1 MFNTQN
7 IFINYCKEKD
17 MRFHEVVFEL
27 EQKEFGENAEDFLN
41 YLHCI
46 LDTMKTSATK
56 SQSETLTTKFKMIDG
71 FSNKM
76 FDYSKKSPI
85 VGEDLARAMS
95 YAFSTSEVNASMGKI
110 VAAPTAGAS
119 GIIPAVLLFAK
130 EKYDFDDDTLIQ
142 GLLASIGVGKF
153 IGKYGNFSGAQG
165 GCQAET
171 GSGAAMAAG
180 AMVEMMGG
188 TPSEVFTAAS
198 IALINVLGLVCDP
211 IAGLVE
217 YPCTFRNASGM
228 MNALISS
235 DMALAGIR
243 SVVPFEE
250 VVQAMQEVGNLM
262 DEDLRETGIGGIAGT
277 KTGIKIRREFLGE

>member
-17 MRFHEVVFEL
+17 MRFHQVVFEL
-27 EQKEFGENAEDFLN
+27 EQKEFGEDSESFLN
-41 YLHCI
+41 YLQCI
-46 LDTMKTSATK
+46 LDTMKASATK

-85 VGEDLARAMS
+85 VGEDLARAMG

-130 EKYDFDDDTLIQ
+130 EKYDFSDEVLIQ

-180 AMVEMMGG
+180 AMVEMIGG
-188 TPSEVFTAAS
+188 TPEEVFTAAS

-250 VVQAMQEVGNLM
+250 VVQAMNEVGSLM
-262 DEDLRETGIGGIAGT
+262 DEDLRETGIGGLAGT
-277 KTGIKIRREFLGE
+277 KTGIRIRKEFLGE

>member
-17 MRFHEVVFEL
+17 MRFHEIVFEL
-27 EQKEFGENAEDFLN
+27 EQKEFGENSESFLN
-41 YLHCI
+41 YLQCI
-46 LDTMKTSATK
+46 LNTMKSSATK
-56 SQSETLTTKFKMIDG
+56 SQSETLTTRFKMIDS

-130 EKYDFDDDTLIQ
+130 EKYDFDDEVLIQ

-188 TPSEVFTAAS
+188 TPEEVFTAAS

-250 VVQAMQEVGNLM
+250 VVQAMNEVGSLM
-262 DEDLRETGIGGIAGT
+262 DEDLRETGIGGLAGT
-277 KTGIKIRREFLGE
+277 KTGIRIRKEFLGE

>member
-7 IFINYCKEKD
+7 IFINYCKEKG

-27 EQKEFGENAEDFLN
+27 EQKEFGEDRESLLN
-41 YLHCI
+41 YLQCI
-46 LDTMKTSATK
+46 LDTMKSSATK
-56 SQSETLTTKFKMIDG
+56 SQTETLTTRFKMIDG

-76 FDYSKKSPI
+76 FEYSKKDPI

-130 EKYDFDDDTLIQ
+130 EKYDLSDEVLIQ

-180 AMVEMMGG
+180 AMVEMIGG
-188 TPSEVFTAAS
+188 TPEEVFTAAS
-198 IALINVLGLVCDP
+198 IALINVMGLVCDP

-250 VVQAMQEVGNLM
+250 VVQSMNEVGNLM
-262 DEDLRETGIGGIAGT
+262 NEDLRETGVGGLAGT
-277 KTGIKIRREFLGE
+277 KTGIRIRKEFLGE

>member
-27 EQKEFGENAEDFLN
+27 EQKEFGENSESFLN
-41 YLHCI
+41 YLQCI
-46 LDTMKTSATK
+46 LNTMKSSATK
-56 SQSETLTTKFKMIDG
+56 SQSETLTTRFKMIDS

-130 EKYDFDDDTLIQ
+130 EKYDFDDEVLIQ

-188 TPSEVFTAAS
+188 TPEEVFTAAS

-250 VVQAMQEVGNLM
+250 VVQAMNEVGSLM
-262 DEDLRETGIGGIAGT
+262 DEDLRETGIGGLAGT
-277 KTGIKIRREFLGE
+277 KTGIRIRKEFLGE

>member
-41 YLHCI
+41 YLQCI
-46 LDTMKTSATK
+46 LDTMKASSKK

-76 FDYSKKSPI
+76 FDYSKKNPI

-250 VVQAMQEVGNLM
+250 VVQAMNEVGNLM
-262 DEDLRETGIGGIAGT
+262 DEDLRETGIGGLAGT

>member
-27 EQKEFGENAEDFLN
+27 EQKEFGENSESFLN
-41 YLHCI
+41 YLQCI
-46 LDTMKTSATK
+46 LDTMKASAKK
-56 SQSETLTTKFKMIDG
+56 SQSETLTTRFKMIDS

-130 EKYDFDDDTLIQ
+130 EKYDFDDEVLIQ

-180 AMVEMMGG
+180 AMVEMMDG
-188 TPSEVFTAAS
+188 TPEEVFTAAS

-250 VVQAMQEVGNLM
+250 VVQAMNEVGSLM
-262 DEDLRETGIGGIAGT
+262 DEDLRETGIGGLAGT
-277 KTGIKIRREFLGE
+277 KTGIRIRKEFLGE

>member
-17 MRFHEVVFEL
+17 MRFHEIVFEL
-27 EQKEFGENAEDFLN
+27 EQKEFGENSESFLN
-41 YLHCI
+41 YLQCI
-46 LDTMKTSATK
+46 LDTMKASATK
-56 SQSETLTTKFKMIDG
+56 SQSETLTTRFKMIDS

-130 EKYDFDDDTLIQ
+130 EKYDFNDEILIQ

-180 AMVEMMGG
+180 AMVEMIGG
-188 TPSEVFTAAS
+188 TPEEVFTAAS

-250 VVQAMQEVGNLM
+250 VVQAMNEVGSLM
-262 DEDLRETGIGGIAGT
+262 DEDLRETGIGGLAGT
-277 KTGIKIRREFLGE
+277 KTGIRIRKEFLGE

>member
-7 IFINYCKEKD
+7 IFINYCKEKN
-17 MRFHEVVFEL
+17 MRFHQVVFEL
-27 EQKEFGENAEDFLN
+27 EQKEFGEDGESFLN
-41 YLHCI
+41 YLQCI
-46 LDTMKTSATK
+46 LDTMKASATK
-56 SQSETLTTKFKMIDG
+56 SQSETLTTRFKMIDG

-130 EKYDFDDDTLIQ
+130 EKYDFSDEILIQ

-188 TPSEVFTAAS
+188 TPEEVFTAAS

-250 VVQAMQEVGNLM
+250 VVQAMNEVGSLM
-262 DEDLRETGIGGIAGT
+262 DEDLRETGIGGLAGT
-277 KTGIKIRREFLGE
+277 KTGIRIRKEFLGE

>member
-27 EQKEFGENAEDFLN
+27 EQKEFGENSESFLN
-41 YLHCI
+41 YLQCI
-46 LDTMKTSATK
+46 LDTMKTSAKK
-56 SQSETLTTKFKMIDG
+56 SQSETLTTRFKMIDS

-130 EKYDFDDDTLIQ
+130 EKYDFNDEILIQ

-180 AMVEMMGG
+180 AMVEMIGG
-188 TPSEVFTAAS
+188 TPEEVFTAAS

-250 VVQAMQEVGNLM
+250 VVQAMNEVGSLM
-262 DEDLRETGIGGIAGT
+262 DEDLRETGIGGLAGT
-277 KTGIKIRREFLGE
+277 KTGIRIRKEFLGE

>member
-27 EQKEFGENAEDFLN
+27 EQKEFGEDSESFLN
-41 YLHCI
+41 YLQCI
-46 LDTMKTSATK
+46 LDTMKASATK
-56 SQSETLTTKFKMIDG
+56 SQSETLTTRFKMIDG

-76 FDYSKKSPI
+76 FDYSKKNPI
-85 VGEDLARAMS
+85 VGEELARAMS

-130 EKYDFDDDTLIQ
+130 EKYDFNDEVLIQ

-188 TPSEVFTAAS
+188 TPEEVFTAAS

-250 VVQAMQEVGNLM
+250 VVQAMQEVGSLM
-262 DEDLRETGIGGIAGT
+262 DEDLRETGIGGLAGT
-277 KTGIKIRREFLGE
+277 KTGIRIRKEFLGE

>member
-27 EQKEFGENAEDFLN
+27 EQKEFGENGEGFLN
-41 YLHCI
+41 YLQCI
-46 LDTMKTSATK
+46 LDTMKASAKK
-56 SQSETLTTKFKMIDG
+56 SQSETLTTRFKMIDG

-130 EKYDFDDDTLIQ
+130 EKYDFSDEILIQ

-188 TPSEVFTAAS
+188 TPEEVFTAAS

-250 VVQAMQEVGNLM
+250 VVQAMNEVGSLM
-262 DEDLRETGIGGIAGT
+262 DEDLRETGIGGLAGT
-277 KTGIKIRREFLGE
+277 KTGIRIRKEFLGE

>member
-27 EQKEFGENAEDFLN
+27 EQKEFGEDSESFLN
-41 YLHCI
+41 YLQCI
-46 LDTMKTSATK
+46 LDTMKASATK

-130 EKYDFDDDTLIQ
+130 EKYNFNDEILIQ

-153 IGKYGNFSGAQG
+153 IGKYGNFSGSQG

-180 AMVEMMGG
+180 AMVEMIGG

-250 VVQAMQEVGNLM
+250 VVQAMNEVGSLM
-262 DEDLRETGIGGIAGT
+262 DEDLRETGIGGLAGT
-277 KTGIKIRREFLGE
+277 KTGIRIRKEFLGE

>member
-27 EQKEFGENAEDFLN
+27 EQKEFGEDSESFLN
-41 YLHCI
+41 YLQCI
-46 LDTMKTSATK
+46 LDTMKASAKK

-76 FDYSKKSPI
+76 FDYSKNSPI

-130 EKYDFDDDTLIQ
+130 EKYDFSDEVLIQ

-180 AMVEMMGG
+180 AMVEMIGG
-188 TPSEVFTAAS
+188 TPEEVFTAAS

-250 VVQAMQEVGNLM
+250 VVQAMNEVGSLM
-262 DEDLRETGIGGIAGT
+262 DEDLRETGIGGLAGT
-277 KTGIKIRREFLGE
+277 KTGIRIRKEFLGE

>member
-17 MRFHEVVFEL
+17 MRFHEIVFEL
-27 EQKEFGENAEDFLN
+27 EQKEFGENSESFLN
-41 YLHCI
+41 YLQCI
-46 LDTMKTSATK
+46 LDTMKASATK
-56 SQSETLTTKFKMIDG
+56 SQSETLTTRFKMIDG

-130 EKYDFDDDTLIQ
+130 EKYDFSDEVLIQ

-188 TPSEVFTAAS
+188 TSEEVFTAAS

-250 VVQAMQEVGNLM
+250 VVQAMNEVGSLM
-262 DEDLRETGIGGIAGT
+262 DEDLRETGIGGLAGT
-277 KTGIKIRREFLGE
+277 KTGIRIRKEFLGE

>member
-27 EQKEFGENAEDFLN
+27 EQKEFGEDSESFLN
-41 YLHCI
+41 YLQCI
-46 LDTMKTSATK
+46 LDTMKASATK

-130 EKYDFDDDTLIQ
+130 EKYDFNDEILIQ
-142 GLLASIGVGKF
+142 GLLASVGVGKF

-180 AMVEMMGG
+180 AMVEMIGG
-188 TPSEVFTAAS
+188 TPEEVFTAAS

-250 VVQAMQEVGNLM
+250 VVQAMNEVGSLM
-262 DEDLRETGIGGIAGT
+262 DEDLRETGIGGLAGT
-277 KTGIKIRREFLGE
+277 KTGIRIRKEFLGE

>member
-27 EQKEFGENAEDFLN
+27 EQKEFGENSESFLN
-41 YLHCI
+41 YLQCI
-46 LDTMKTSATK
+46 LDTMKASATK
-56 SQSETLTTKFKMIDG
+56 SQSETLNTRFKMIDG

-85 VGEDLARAMS
+85 VGEELARAMS

-130 EKYDFDDDTLIQ
+130 EKYDFNDEILIQ

-188 TPSEVFTAAS
+188 TPVEVFTAAS

-250 VVQAMQEVGNLM
+250 VVQAMNEVGSLM
-262 DEDLRETGIGGIAGT
+262 DEDLRETGIGGLAGT
-277 KTGIKIRREFLGE
+277 KTGIRIRKEFLGE

>member
-27 EQKEFGENAEDFLN
+27 EQKEFGENGEGFLN
-41 YLHCI
+41 YLQCI
-46 LDTMKTSATK
+46 LNTMKSSATK

-130 EKYDFDDDTLIQ
+130 EKYDFNDEILIQ

-180 AMVEMMGG
+180 AMVEMIGG
-188 TPSEVFTAAS
+188 TPEEVFTAAS

-250 VVQAMQEVGNLM
+250 VVQAMNEVGSLM
-262 DEDLRETGIGGIAGT
+262 DEDLRETGIGGLAGT
-277 KTGIKIRREFLGE
+277 KTGIRIRKEFLGE

>member
-27 EQKEFGENAEDFLN
+27 EQKEFGENAEDFLK
-41 YLHCI
+41 YLQCI
-46 LDTMKTSATK
+46 LDTMKASATK

-130 EKYDFDDDTLIQ
+130 EKYDFSDEILIQ

-250 VVQAMQEVGNLM
+250 VVQAMNEVGSLM
-262 DEDLRETGIGGIAGT
+262 DEDLRETGVGGLAGT

>member
-1 MFNTQN
+1 MFNTEN

-27 EQKEFGENAEDFLN
+27 EQKEFGENAESFLN
-41 YLHCI
+41 YLQCI
-46 LDTMKTSATK
+46 LDTMKASATK
-56 SQSETLTTKFKMIDG
+56 SQKETLTTRFKMIDG

-76 FDYSKKSPI
+76 FEYSKKNPI

-130 EKYDFDDDTLIQ
+130 EKYDFSDEILIQ
-142 GLLASIGVGKF
+142 GLLTSIGVGKF

-198 IALINVLGLVCDP
+198 IALINVMGLVCDP

-235 DMALAGIR
+235 DMALAGVH

-250 VVQAMQEVGNLM
+250 VVQAMNEVGNLM
-262 DEDLRETGIGGIAGT
+262 DEDLRETGIGGLAGT
-277 KTGIKIRREFLGE
+277 KTGIKIRKEFLGE

>member
-17 MRFHEVVFEL
+17 MRFHEIVFEL
-27 EQKEFGENAEDFLN
+27 EQKEFGENSESFLN
-41 YLHCI
+41 YLQCI
-46 LDTMKTSATK
+46 LDTMKASATK

-130 EKYDFDDDTLIQ
+130 EKYDFSDEILIQ

-188 TPSEVFTAAS
+188 TPEEVFTAAS

-250 VVQAMQEVGNLM
+250 VVQAMNEVGSLM
-262 DEDLRETGIGGIAGT
+262 DEDLRETGIGGLAGT
-277 KTGIKIRREFLGE
+277 KTGIRIRKEFLGE

>member
-27 EQKEFGENAEDFLN
+27 EQKEFGEDSESFLN
-41 YLHCI
+41 YLQCI
-46 LDTMKTSATK
+46 LDTMKASAKK
-56 SQSETLTTKFKMIDG
+56 SQSETLTTRFKMIDS

-130 EKYDFDDDTLIQ
+130 EKYDFDDEVLIQ

-188 TPSEVFTAAS
+188 TPEEVFTAAS

-250 VVQAMQEVGNLM
+250 VVQAMNEVGSLM
-262 DEDLRETGIGGIAGT
+262 DEDLRETGIGGLAGT
-277 KTGIKIRREFLGE
+277 KTGIRIRKEFLGE

>member
-17 MRFHEVVFEL
+17 MRFHQVVFEL
-27 EQKEFGENAEDFLN
+27 EQKEFGENGESFLN
-41 YLHCI
+41 YLQCI
-46 LDTMKTSATK
+46 LDTMKASAIK

-85 VGEDLARAMS
+85 VGEELARAMS

-130 EKYDFDDDTLIQ
+130 EKYDFNDEILIQ

-180 AMVEMMGG
+180 AMVEMIGG
-188 TPSEVFTAAS
+188 TPEEVFTAAS

-250 VVQAMQEVGNLM
+250 VVQAMNEVGSLM
-262 DEDLRETGIGGIAGT
+262 DEDLRETGIGGLAGT
-277 KTGIKIRREFLGE
+277 KTGIRIRKEFLGE

>member
-27 EQKEFGENAEDFLN
+27 EQKEFGENSESFLN
-41 YLHCI
+41 YLQCI
-46 LDTMKTSATK
+46 LDTMKASAKK
-56 SQSETLTTKFKMIDG
+56 SQSETLTTRFKMIDS

-130 EKYDFDDDTLIQ
+130 EKYDFSDEVLIQ

-165 GCQAET
+165 GCQSET

-180 AMVEMMGG
+180 AMVEMIGG
-188 TPSEVFTAAS
+188 TPEEVFTAAS

-250 VVQAMQEVGNLM
+250 VVQAMNEVGSLM
-262 DEDLRETGIGGIAGT
+262 DEDLRETGIGGLAGT
-277 KTGIKIRREFLGE
+277 KTGIRIRKEFLGE

>member
-27 EQKEFGENAEDFLN
+27 EQKEFGEDSESFLN
-41 YLHCI
+41 YLQCI
-46 LDTMKTSATK
+46 LDTMKASATK

-85 VGEDLARAMS
+85 VGEELARAMS

-130 EKYDFDDDTLIQ
+130 EKYDFNDEILIQ

-188 TPSEVFTAAS
+188 TPVEVFTAAS

-250 VVQAMQEVGNLM
+250 VVQAMNEVGSLM
-262 DEDLRETGIGGIAGT
+262 DEDLRETGIGGLAGT
-277 KTGIKIRREFLGE
+277 KTGIRIRKEFLGE

>member
-27 EQKEFGENAEDFLN
+27 EQKEFGENGEGFLN
-41 YLHCI
+41 YLQFI
-46 LDTMKTSATK
+46 LDTMKASAKK
-56 SQSETLTTKFKMIDG
+56 SQSETLTTRFKMIDG

-130 EKYDFDDDTLIQ
+130 EKYDFDDEVLIQ

-188 TPSEVFTAAS
+188 TPEEVFTAAS

-250 VVQAMQEVGNLM
+250 VVQAMNEVGSLM
-262 DEDLRETGIGGIAGT
+262 DEDLRETGIGGLAGT
-277 KTGIKIRREFLGE
+277 KTGIRIRKEFLGE

>member
-41 YLHCI
+41 YLQCI
-46 LDTMKTSATK
+46 LDTMKASATK

-250 VVQAMQEVGNLM
+250 VVQAMNEVGSLM
-262 DEDLRETGIGGIAGT
+262 DEDLRETGIGGLAGT
-277 KTGIKIRREFLGE
+277 KTGIKIRKEFLGE

>member
-17 MRFHEVVFEL
+17 MRFHQVVFEL
-27 EQKEFGENAEDFLN
+27 EQKEFGENSESFLN
-41 YLHCI
+41 YLQCI
-46 LDTMKTSATK
+46 LDTMKASATK

-130 EKYDFDDDTLIQ
+130 EKYDFNDEILIQ

-188 TPSEVFTAAS
+188 TPEEVFTAAS

-250 VVQAMQEVGNLM
+250 VVQAMNEVGSLM
-262 DEDLRETGIGGIAGT
+262 DEDLRETGIGGLAGT
-277 KTGIKIRREFLGE
+277 KTGIRIRKEFLGE

>member
-27 EQKEFGENAEDFLN
+27 EQKEFGEDSESFLN
-41 YLHCI
+41 YLQCI
-46 LDTMKTSATK
+46 LDTMKASATK

-130 EKYDFDDDTLIQ
+130 EKYDFNDEILIQ

-171 GSGAAMAAG
+171 GSGASMAAG
-180 AMVEMMGG
+180 AMVEMTGG
-188 TPSEVFTAAS
+188 TPEEVFTAAS

-250 VVQAMQEVGNLM
+250 VVQAMNEVGSLM
-262 DEDLRETGIGGIAGT
+262 DEDLRETGIGGLAGT
-277 KTGIKIRREFLGE
+277 KTGIRIRKEFLGE

>member
-17 MRFHEVVFEL
+17 MRFHQVVFEL
-27 EQKEFGENAEDFLN
+27 EQKEFGEDGESFLN
-41 YLHCI
+41 YLQCI
-46 LDTMKTSATK
+46 LNTMKASATK
-56 SQSETLTTKFKMIDG
+56 SQSETLTTRFKMIDG

-130 EKYDFDDDTLIQ
+130 EKYDFDDEVLIQ

-217 YPCTFRNASGM
+217 YPCTFRNASGI

-250 VVQAMQEVGNLM
+250 VVQAMNEVGSLM
-262 DEDLRETGIGGIAGT
+262 DEDLRETGIRGLAGT
-277 KTGIKIRREFLGE
+277 KTGIKIRKEFLGE

>member
-17 MRFHEVVFEL
+17 MRFHEIVFEL
-27 EQKEFGENAEDFLN
+27 EQKEFGENSESFLN
-41 YLHCI
+41 YLQCI
-46 LDTMKTSATK
+46 LDTMKASATK
-56 SQSETLTTKFKMIDG
+56 SQSETLNTRFKMIDG

-85 VGEDLARAMS
+85 VGEELARAMS

-130 EKYDFDDDTLIQ
+130 EKYDFNDEILIQ

-188 TPSEVFTAAS
+188 TPVEVFTAAS

-250 VVQAMQEVGNLM
+250 VVQAMNEVGSLM
-262 DEDLRETGIGGIAGT
+262 DEDLRETGIGGLAGT
-277 KTGIKIRREFLGE
+277 KTGIRIRKEFLGE

>member
-1 MFNTQN
+1 MFNTEN

-27 EQKEFGENAEDFLN
+27 EQKEFGEDGESFLN
-41 YLHCI
+41 YLQCI
-46 LDTMKTSATK
+46 LDTMKASATK

-250 VVQAMQEVGNLM
+250 VVQAMNEVGNLM
-262 DEDLRETGIGGIAGT
+262 DEDLRETGIGGLAGT

>member
-17 MRFHEVVFEL
+17 MRFHQVVFEL
-27 EQKEFGENAEDFLN
+27 EQKEFGENSESFLN
-41 YLHCI
+41 YLQCI
-46 LDTMKTSATK
+46 LDTMKASATK
-56 SQSETLTTKFKMIDG
+56 SQSETLTTRFKMIDG

-130 EKYDFDDDTLIQ
+130 EKYDFSDEILIQ

-188 TPSEVFTAAS
+188 TPEEVFTAAS

-250 VVQAMQEVGNLM
+250 VVQAMNEVGSLM
-262 DEDLRETGIGGIAGT
+262 DEDLRETGIGGLAGT
-277 KTGIKIRREFLGE
+277 KTGIRIRKEFLGE

>member
-27 EQKEFGENAEDFLN
+27 EQKEFGENSESFLN
-41 YLHCI
+41 YLQCI
-46 LDTMKTSATK
+46 LDTMKASATK

-130 EKYDFDDDTLIQ
+130 EKYDFSDEVLIQ

-180 AMVEMMGG
+180 AMVEMTGG
-188 TPSEVFTAAS
+188 TPEEVFTAAS

-250 VVQAMQEVGNLM
+250 VVQAMNEVGSLM
-262 DEDLRETGIGGIAGT
+262 DEDLRETGIGGLAGT
-277 KTGIKIRREFLGE
+277 KTGIRIRKEFLGE

>member
-27 EQKEFGENAEDFLN
+27 EQKEFGENGEGFLN
-41 YLHCI
+41 YLQCI
-46 LDTMKTSATK
+46 LNTMKSSATK
-56 SQSETLTTKFKMIDG
+56 SQSETLTTRFKMIDG

-76 FDYSKKSPI
+76 FDYSKKNPI

-130 EKYDFDDDTLIQ
+130 EKYDFNDEILIQ

-188 TPSEVFTAAS
+188 TPEEVFTAAS

-250 VVQAMQEVGNLM
+250 VVQAMNEVGSLM
-262 DEDLRETGIGGIAGT
+262 DEDLRETGIGGLAGT
-277 KTGIKIRREFLGE
+277 KTGIRIRKEFLGE

>member
-27 EQKEFGENAEDFLN
+27 EQKEFGENSESFLN
-41 YLHCI
+41 YLQCI
-46 LDTMKTSATK
+46 LDTMKASATK
-56 SQSETLTTKFKMIDG
+56 SQSETLTTRFKMIDG
-71 FSNKM
+71 FSNNM
-76 FDYSKKSPI
+76 FDYSKKNPI

-130 EKYDFDDDTLIQ
+130 EKYDFSDEILIQ

-188 TPSEVFTAAS
+188 TPEEVFTAAS

-262 DEDLRETGIGGIAGT
+262 DEDLRETGMGGLAGT
-277 KTGIKIRREFLGE
+277 KTGIKIRKEFLGE

>member
-17 MRFHEVVFEL
+17 MRFHEIVFEL
-27 EQKEFGENAEDFLN
+27 EQKEFGENSESFLN
-41 YLHCI
+41 YLQCI
-46 LDTMKTSATK
+46 LDTMKVSATK
-56 SQSETLTTKFKMIDG
+56 SQSETLTTRFKMIDG

-85 VGEDLARAMS
+85 VGEELARAMS

-130 EKYDFDDDTLIQ
+130 EKYDFDDEVLIQ

-250 VVQAMQEVGNLM
+250 VVQAMNEVGSLM
-262 DEDLRETGIGGIAGT
+262 DEDLRETGIGGLAGT
-277 KTGIKIRREFLGE
+277 KTGIRIRKEFLGE

>member
-17 MRFHEVVFEL
+17 MRFHEIVFEL
-27 EQKEFGENAEDFLN
+27 EQKEFGENSESFLN
-41 YLHCI
+41 YLQCI
-46 LDTMKTSATK
+46 LDTMKASATK
-56 SQSETLTTKFKMIDG
+56 SQSETLTTRFKMIDG

-85 VGEDLARAMS
+85 VGEELARAMS

-130 EKYDFDDDTLIQ
+130 EKYDFNDEILIQ

-188 TPSEVFTAAS
+188 TPVEVFTAAS

-250 VVQAMQEVGNLM
+250 VVQAMNEVGSLM
-262 DEDLRETGIGGIAGT
+262 DEDLRETGIGGLAGT
-277 KTGIKIRREFLGE
+277 KTGIRIRKEFLGE

>member
-27 EQKEFGENAEDFLN
+27 EQKEFGEDSESFLN
-41 YLHCI
+41 YLQCI
-46 LDTMKTSATK
+46 LDTMKASATK
-56 SQSETLTTKFKMIDG
+56 SQSETLTTRFKMIDG

-130 EKYDFDDDTLIQ
+130 EKYDFSDEILIQ

-188 TPSEVFTAAS
+188 TPEEVFTAAS

-228 MNALISS
+228 MNTLISS

-250 VVQAMQEVGNLM
+250 VVQAMNEVGSLM
-262 DEDLRETGIGGIAGT
+262 DEDLRETGIGGLAGT
-277 KTGIKIRREFLGE
+277 KTGIRIRKEFLGE

>member
-27 EQKEFGENAEDFLN
+27 EQKEFGEDSESFLN
-41 YLHCI
+41 YLQCI
-46 LDTMKTSATK
+46 LDTMKASATK

-130 EKYDFDDDTLIQ
+130 EKYDFNDEVLIQ

-188 TPSEVFTAAS
+188 TPEEVFTAAS

-250 VVQAMQEVGNLM
+250 VVQAMNEVGSLM
-262 DEDLRETGIGGIAGT
+262 DEDLRETGIGGLAGT
-277 KTGIKIRREFLGE
+277 KTGIKIRKEFLGE